1 MTGDEE
7 SVNADPVTEPMR
19 AQTLFHA
26 AVLLCLSPASLAA
39 QTIPSPY
46 RFWESRQEAGPFGGW
61 IAPGTGRFGYGP
73 SPGPLVGARYGIDFP
88 GPLSLE
94 AVVNW
99 IPTTR
104 DIVDPRRAEGKR
116 VIGST
121 DANLLGGDARLKLSL
136 TGQRTWHGL
145 NPFVLA
151 GAGLMWDLADT
162 TAVEDDLDQADRFV
176 FGTAFV
182 GQLGGGL
189 CWFLNDHWIV
199 RTDALLHVWK
209 LDAPT
214 GFRDVSRGFGDVGI
228 SEWVNAS
235 SISLGVAYRF

>member
-1 MTGDEE
+1 
-7 SVNADPVTEPMR
+7 MR
-19 AQTLFHA
+19 AQTLIQT
-26 AVLLCLSPASLAA
+26 AVLLCLCSRSIDA

-46 RFWESRQEAGPFGGW
+46 RFFETRQEAGPFGGW

-73 SPGPLVGARYGIDFP
+73 GPGPMLGARYAIDFP

-94 AVVNW
+94 GVVSW

-104 DIVDPRRAEGKR
+104 DVIDPRRAEGQGK
-116 VIGST
+116 IGEADSY
-121 DANLLGGDARLKLSL
+121 LLGADARLKLSL
-136 TGQRTWHGL
+136 TGPRTWHGL

-151 GAGLMWDLADT
+151 GIGLMWDLAGS
-162 TAVEDDLDQADRFV
+162 TAVEEQLETTDRFQ

-189 CWFLNDHWIV
+189 RYFLNDHWIV
-199 RTDALLHVWK
+199 RSDALLHIWK
-209 LDAPT
+209 LDAPD
-214 GFRDVSRGFGDVGI
+214 GFRDVSRGFGDVGL